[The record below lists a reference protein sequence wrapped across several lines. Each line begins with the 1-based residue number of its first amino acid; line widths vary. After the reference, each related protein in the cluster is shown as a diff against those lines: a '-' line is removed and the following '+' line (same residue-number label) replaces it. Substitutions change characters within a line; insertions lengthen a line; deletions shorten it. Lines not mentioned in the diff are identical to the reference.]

1 MINRIYAECARKC
14 ANRDF
19 TVDLEWRFKTK
30 TKWDQI
36 QFSADPTNSE
46 PRKYFGALN
55 RLGSVSSPP
64 EATFRRIRY
73 GTSLVPGDR
82 GLDQSVPGQFKPSVT
97 GCTMPW
103 PMGILFARGCA
114 EIPHAWTPRE
124 EDTMFPP
131 LSFFYVAGG
140 SVIRGRSPTS
150 KGSSLNRSEWEFTST
165 GAAPW
170 HHGCW

>member
-1 MINRIYAECARKC
+1 MERVWSQGIE
-14 ANRDF
+14 
-19 TVDLEWRFKTK
+19 VL
-30 TKWDQI
+30 
-36 QFSADPTNSE
+36 TNPCRAS
-46 PRKYFGALN
+46 
-55 RLGSVSSPP
+55 SSQVSQVVQVVH
-64 EATFRRIRY
+64 
-73 GTSLVPGDR
+73 L
-82 GLDQSVPGQFKPSVT
+82 
-97 GCTMPW
+97 
-103 PMGILFARGCA
+103 PMWILFARGCA
-114 EIPHAWTPRE
+114 EIPHALTPRE